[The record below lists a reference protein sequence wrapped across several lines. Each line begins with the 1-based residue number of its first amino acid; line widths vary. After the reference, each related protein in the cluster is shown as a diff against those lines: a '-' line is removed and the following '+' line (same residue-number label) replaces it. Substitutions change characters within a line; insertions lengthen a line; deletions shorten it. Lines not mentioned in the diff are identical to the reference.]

1 MSKRKGSNRARR
13 ARKDW
18 TKGNRERVSRMSTSE
33 GEDSH
38 HDSVAA
44 GHERMRP
51 RAITIDDGGNAESLP
66 KGEVFRTQSGV
77 YGVRLPEN
85 GQTLSCRVKRGAS
98 TENDDA
104 TLVTI
109 GDIVRVQPLEDD
121 HGLIHHVEAR
131 NTLIGRSG
139 TGRRQGGR
147 QVIAANPD
155 QILCVTSAEREDFR
169 LTVIDRFIVGAL
181 LGEVTPIIVVNKMD
195 TTDEEFADALR
206 DGLALYTEL
215 GYTVVFISA
224 KSGEGIEELRAI
236 CRDKTSALVG
246 QSGVG
251 KSTIANAM
259 LGRDVRET
267 GEVRETDRR
276 GRHTTVGSE
285 ILDLPGGGRLI
296 DTPGLR
302 EFGIWDLEPQEL
314 DGYFVEFLDYLQD
327 CKYLPCTH
335 THEPGCAVIGAVD
348 EGLIDEG
355 RYASYLAILDTLE
368 ER

>member
-1 MSKRKGSNRARR
+1 MSKSKGSHRARR

-18 TKGNRERVSRMSTSE
+18 TKGNRERVSRLDAAKGDE
-33 GEDSH
+33 QH
-38 HDSVAA
+38 LDSVTV

-51 RAITIDDGGNAESLP
+51 RAITINESGDVESLP
-66 KGEVFRTQSGV
+66 RGEVVRTQSGV
-77 YGVRLPEN
+77 YAVRLDDN
-85 GQTLSCRVKRGAS
+85 GPTLSCRVKRGAS

-109 GDIVRVQPLEDD
+109 GDFVRVQPLEDG
-121 HGLIHHVEAR
+121 HGLIHHVEER
-131 NTLIGRSG
+131 KTLIGRSG
-139 TGRRQGGR
+139 TGRQQGGR
-147 QVIAANPD
+147 QVIAANLD
-155 QILCVTSAEREDFR
+155 QLLCVASAERDDFR
-169 LTVIDRFIVGAL
+169 RTVIDRFLVGAL
-181 LGEVTPIIVVNKMD
+181 LGEVTPVIVVNKID
-195 TTDEEFADALR
+195 TADDRFEEALR
-206 DGLALYTEL
+206 EDLSIYPEL
-215 GYTVVFISA
+215 GYRLILMSA
-224 KSGEGIEELRAI
+224 RTGEGLDDLREV
-236 CRDKTSALVG
+236 CSGRTSALVG

-259 LGRDVRET
+259 LGIETRAT

-285 ILDLPGGGRLI
+285 MLELPGGGRLI

-335 THEPGCAVIGAVD
+335 THEPGCAVIQAVE
-348 EGLIDEG
+348 EGMIDEG
-355 RYASYLAILDTLE
+355 RYASYLAILDTLQE
-368 ER
+368 